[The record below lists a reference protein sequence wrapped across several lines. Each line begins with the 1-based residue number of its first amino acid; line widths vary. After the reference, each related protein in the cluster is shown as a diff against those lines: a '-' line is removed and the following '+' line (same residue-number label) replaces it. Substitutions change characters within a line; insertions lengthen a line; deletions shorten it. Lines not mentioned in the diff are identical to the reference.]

1 MHSLVKSGAL
11 LLFLFTS
18 CNNVCIILFGL
29 FLPKLK
35 QVPVKI
41 RSLEDSLNIN
51 HPIGEWKDL

>member
-18 CNNVCIILFGL
+18 CNCVCISLFSL
-29 FLPKLK
+29 FPPALK
-35 QVPVKI
+35 QIRVKI